1 MKTFLITMIACLL
14 VINVVAQKTIEGV
27 EKKITKINAL
37 YPSFEQ
43 ELKVSSET
51 TWGYSAGFNMFFS
64 YGSSYSYYDYSQT
77 TPVQTK
83 YFEFIPT
90 MEIYYRWYYRLLKRQ
105 QKGKKTINNSSG
117 YFFTGAEVMTPGIK
131 IQSVNHKGQDDI
143 ISGIYAGWGFRRT
156 VGQRITLD
164 LNVRYAVLM
173 TNIEKIDYKE
183 NIIPGFRIGYRIK

>member
-1 MKTFLITMIACLL
+1 MIACLL